1 MKTPSHLFEYGSDP
15 RFSFNFSTEQGI
27 NRLSECLIDAVS
39 DLRKRVDFLS
49 YFFEEIKKQES
60 KLVNDMNNHNSSKDS
75 NFSTSNN
82 DKIVND
88 LIHHFVFDVKYSLQL
103 LEMETYF
110 TVNSNKYDETSPT
123 KHWTNYHTEKKS
135 NFISFDLYQDLTK
148 SIMNLN
154 SKLPKKTYKEQKSKI
169 DDIMENMDVIIGPV
183 QDKIKTLQLK
193 IPEYI
198 RDEGKRLSDLSLS
211 KKK

>member
-1 MKTPSHLFEYGSDP
+1 
-15 RFSFNFSTEQGI
+15 
-27 NRLSECLIDAVS
+27 
-39 DLRKRVDFLS
+39 
-49 YFFEEIKKQES
+49 
-60 KLVNDMNNHNSSKDS
+60 
-75 NFSTSNN
+75 
-82 DKIVND
+82 
-88 LIHHFVFDVKYSLQL
+88 
-103 LEMETYF
+103 
-110 TVNSNKYDETSPT
+110 
-123 KHWTNYHTEKKS
+123 
-135 NFISFDLYQDLTK
+135 
-148 SIMNLN
+148 MNLN